1 MHFNDRR
8 VILTV
13 TTAASLLALGAI
25 GAWSR
30 GVRPARAEVVTIDLS
45 ASAPAPAQ
53 GEAIAVGP
61 TALTAASPVVPPSA
75 PPKSAAVTSAAVT
88 NAVATTPTPT
98 RDFAPT
104 TAPVEPAAARTTEV
118 SRAVERVIDEPVIEA
133 PCSPAPAPPT
143 GVVDTFNS
151 RDAKGWWFGNNQQIP
166 FVDCS
171 NPVVRSIGSG
181 FDWAGAMSRPETFGP
196 GATFSLDFRVD
207 NSDSQFHVGVTT
219 PDYRNRL
226 VLLVTGGRLAV
237 QTQRNDV
244 WTIATQF
251 AFEPN
256 AWYRGTFR
264 VETSGAISV
273 ELENVVS
280 HVRSTWSEPMPTGLT
295 WRFLQGV
302 LHGTALLDN
311 YVERVRPIVP
321 LATRDLIIYGDSL
334 SPMFRDVSLFTRLAR
349 HRTIPKR
356 VGANSL
362 GVSFQQPTSRL
373 VLGTTGDAIRASNYL
388 SLRFWIFATGGGA
401 AVDISVIGDGI
412 ESNKVTV
419 AVAPDQWN
427 EVTVPLAA
435 LNPPAS
441 IERIVVANSAPLAS
455 TPFFLDE
462 LRLSIAPAVAFS
474 FAPV

>member
-30 GVRPARAEVVTIDLS
+30 GAQPSSGRIGSATIEPSALPQLPATTIATERRPVAVASAAAPTIAPPS
-45 ASAPAPAQ
+45 SPPVPAPITKAVAPAPTPDFA
-53 GEAIAVGP
+53 
-61 TALTAASPVVPPSA
+61 
-75 PPKSAAVTSAAVT
+75 
-88 NAVATTPTPT
+88 ATTTP
-98 RDFAPT
+98 A
-104 TAPVEPAAARTTEV
+104 EPAAERTPEA
-118 SRAVERVIDEPVIEA
+118 RAVERVINEPVIDA

-166 FVDCS
+166 YVDCS

-207 NSDSQFHVGVTT
+207 NNDSQFHVGVTT

-244 WTIATQF
+244 WTIATRF

-256 AWYRGTFR
+256 AWYRAAFR
-264 VETSGAISV
+264 LESSGAISV
-273 ELENVVS
+273 ELENVAS
-280 HVRSTWSEPMPTGLT
+280 HVRSTWSEPMPAGLT

-302 LHGTALLDN
+302 LHGSALLDN
-311 YVERVRPIVP
+311 YVERARPIVP
-321 LATRDLIIYGDSL
+321 LAMRDLIMYGDSL

-349 HRTIPKR
+349 NRTIPKR

-362 GVSFQQPTSRL
+362 GVSFQQPTSKL

-388 SLRFWIFATGGGA
+388 SLRFWIFATGSGA
-401 AVDISVIGDGI
+401 AVDISIVGEGL

-427 EVTVPLAA
+427 EVTVPLSA
-435 LNPPAS
+435 LSPPAS
-441 IERIVVANSAPLAS
+441 IERIVVANSAPLAA

-474 FAPV
+474 VVPV